1 MILTSLIL
9 AYRHLPYYRTL
20 LFLLIPLVFIEPLI
34 LALAYPLVAISYS
47 DLTSFW
53 IYDKD
58 LAFLFITLAFFRP
71 LDIDI
76 ISVIVI
82 VVLFI
87 ASRIDLL
94 GDGDVYLLMII
105 GLFIDLYALITI
117 IYLAAF
123 LGLGYCLYQKRTT
136 IPFGPFILL
145 AFLFWLLS

>member
-58 LAFLFITLAFFRP
+58 LVFLFLALAFFRP

-76 ISVIVI
+76 VSVLII
-82 VVLFI
+82 IVLFI
-87 ASRIDLL
+87 ASHL
-94 GDGDVYLLMII
+94 GLMGEGDVYLLVII
-105 GLFIDLYALITI
+105 GLFIDLYALITV